1 MAGAPYAPPQAAGDR
16 PAVTRERSKELFE
29 RASMGFYDRA
39 KESGMSL
46 SAWLEAQDPSPRYR
60 DGLDAFERQ
69 LMMANVRTTGDDH
82 TYWADEMDAWSRS
95 PAHKALWPEWARRQW
110 HRSRLPQGRREISY
124 AAADYAEGTATR
136 PYADDAMI
144 RYTQLEPA
152 VPLAELIATTTNIR
166 GNAYRSTRLTNT
178 TAQKRMVRVAELAPI
193 PRVKLS
199 TAENTIR
206 FGKYGRALESSYEQ
220 MRRLRIDVVALHIQ
234 LMSIQ
239 AQVDEVAA
247 VIDVIVNGDGN
258 SGTAATVYNLTDL
271 DPDAVAGEGITL
283 EAWLAFKQKFAN
295 PFRLGVALV
304 RDNVEI
310 DLRTLNV
317 GTANIPYAVFSSAA
331 ALGGFTAMNDRLG
344 DGVRLGVTAD
354 APADKIVGIDERFAV
369 ERVIEIGSDI
379 EELARFIE
387 NQSQLMTFSINEGF
401 GNWQI
406 GEGIAG
412 ILDLTA

>member
-1 MAGAPYAPPQAAGDR
+1 
-16 PAVTRERSKELFE
+16 VTTHERAKELFA
-29 RASMGFYDRA
+29 RASMGYYDRA

-46 SAWLEAQDPSPRYR
+46 SAWLEAQDASANYK

-69 LMMANVRTTGDDH
+69 LMMAGVRTTGDDH

-110 HRSRLPQGRREISY
+110 NRSRLPQPATRDVAYG
-124 AAADYAEGTATR
+124 AADYAEGTATR
-136 PYADDAMI
+136 PYADDTTV

-178 TAQKRMVRVAELAPI
+178 TAQKRMVRVAEFAPI

-239 AQVDEVAA
+239 AQVDEVDA

-258 SGTAATVYNLTDL
+258 SGTAATVYNLTTL
-271 DPDAVAGEGITL
+271 DPDAVVGDGITL

-295 PFRLGVALV
+295 PYRLGVALV
-304 RDNVEI
+304 RDAVEI

-331 ALGGFTAMNDRLG
+331 ALGGFTSMNDRLG
-344 DGVRLGVTAD
+344 DGVRLGVTAN

-387 NQSQLMTFSINEGF
+387 NQSQLMTFTINEGF
-401 GNWQI
+401 ANWQI

-412 ILDLTA
+412 VLDLAA